1 MPFRS
6 PFGDTTRP
14 NLLWMKHTS
23 RSLPYALSLGLR
35 VVGKTRRGKLG
46 RGLWGPFRVGGY
58 SAFLPL
64 PGLISG
70 IIIVLI
76 NHYEAEAEAI
86 IWRQQLS
93 LHGTRT
99 CACNSAVSCAQR
111 DSLQDAQVQGQRGY
125 VRRAGKAA
133 EGVILDLQDLL
144 RVGDVSSL
152 VF

>member
-1 MPFRS
+1 MCTESDILRFPIS
-6 PFGDTTRP
+6 
-14 NLLWMKHTS
+14 LLTI
-23 RSLPYALSLGLR
+23 
-35 VVGKTRRGKLG
+35 
-46 RGLWGPFRVGGY
+46 
-58 SAFLPL
+58 SA
-64 PGLISG
+64 LISG
-70 IIIVLI
+70 IITSLI
-76 NHYEAEAEAI
+76 NHYESEAEPI

-111 DSLQDAQVQGQRGY
+111 DSVQDAQVQGQRGY
-125 VRRAGKAA
+125 VRRAVKAA